1 MIRKSTYKR
10 NQRGVALL
18 FALGVLSLLLI
29 MGLAFVA
36 NSLLAQKIA
45 SNNSSRSQAKMLAQ
59 SAISR
64 MAISLM
70 YYQYSLYQN
79 SSGAAPE
86 NYMDVCSRFDLTKNA
101 DIAAIDG
108 LRYEDSKL
116 IPGTWLT
123 SYDLAS
129 DLRGE
134 WSYITAKV
142 EASDDEGKIEG
153 EDADGNV
160 VKLVGRVAYQLIP
173 STTTAQINLEHSLGG
188 IYEQGTPIRKP
199 WATRLGADIN
209 ELNLDQT
216 DVFKGWMSINGIA
229 PGTLEEL
236 DASTYQ
242 AFFDA
247 CKDTLFAGS
256 GEVKEEKQAWVKH
269 WFTDGVVAADPE
281 YYCYNVGT
289 GTGKSEATYLHRF
302 NLGELDDEAGTITD
316 EWYDRL
322 GGVAKNSEDAVE
334 ELAGNSVEFKITDKW
349 TPEGVGL
356 PFLKFIGSSP
366 GTFNNIADRRR
377 QIAANLND
385 YCDSD
390 SIPTSD
396 VSAELWKENLNTS
409 DISTGWPKYTGNE
422 KTPYINEFAFGFN
435 INPTVENTTSATGMK
450 IKADVNADLA
460 AELISI
466 YEETPSDPYTLYVNL
481 PASGFTFNLEVK
493 AKIKIT
499 YKATE
504 TSKEEETTVTAEK
517 TFPIKLAT
525 GTEESPVSDI
535 REIVF
540 ATGLWKSGYAVNHLN
555 LSLSDSTVELSG
567 DENGVIS
574 DVVTGKYSSSV
585 ELTHVSFAVKPFDF
599 KVQGM
604 TLTKQ
609 ESVGAATK
617 EVGVDFVRWD
627 KSYTSPEI
635 SLFQNVKGYQA
646 SGENAGFIDI
656 NAGGTGT
663 FAVDVKDQKIYLA
676 GMQARDPRQ
685 NLNVKENLKGDGY
698 DEDASDWRTFSDI
711 AWVEYDSDKTSSTPD
726 PDPDANPYDDGVLSM
741 KVKFAATSLDSSW
754 GDGLVNKDVS
764 NPSGRETELNE
775 ASVEVVVGDYE
786 TVEDPAWQTDA
797 DTSTDSHLS
806 TAYIRNAPMKSLWEL
821 GVIHR
826 AKAWQ
831 TINLKNAMRPGTDD
845 QPIRNSDMKQPG
857 EGDTSWDGD
866 GTSFV
871 GGDGG
876 LLEQVKITD
885 KAYCYGKLNVNMLSN
900 NTTLNPDYTEK
911 DDEMG
916 RALFYNIRRGQAIG
930 DLFVGDTESYPETGT
945 QITWDNTS
953 TVVDPMKTA
962 VDEFRLEYGTDDY
975 GNAFE
980 NRAQFLAWEDGD
992 GNSLANGF
1000 GIIPHDEP
1008 NNEYAKLPDAQREEL
1023 VGKTINLIKG
1033 NNSVSN
1039 MIRFIVVAQTIR
1051 DMDGVVARIKY
1062 NGDVELSNTGES
1074 YGKKCKY
1081 GTFDV
1086 MKDDSVPAD
1095 FPENDKY
1102 LYFDE
1107 ITGEVKL
1114 LVTMENNPST
1124 GQIIVRQIEYID

>member
-1 MIRKSTYKR
+1 MKKRRTYQQ

-45 SNNSSRSQAKMLAQ
+45 NNNSSRSQAKMLAQ

-70 YYQYSLYQN
+70 YYQYKATN
-79 SSGAAPE
+79 PPTGAAYTSFIPA
-86 NYMDVCSRFDLTKNA
+86 NFMDVRSYYDLVGTAGGEPNHS
-101 DIAAIDG
+101 DIAAADG
-108 LRYEDSKL
+108 LRNEDSKL

-123 SYDLAS
+123 TYDIAS

-134 WSYITAKV
+134 WSYITA
-142 EASDDEGKIEG
+142 EDEDG
-153 EDADGNV
+153 EDRI
-160 VKLVGRVAYQLIP
+160 VGRVAYQLIP
-173 STTTAQINLEHSLGG
+173 MTTTAQINLDHNLRGV
-188 IYEQGTPIRKP
+188 YNQGDPSRKP
-199 WATRLGADIN
+199 WRIRIGADIN
-209 ELNLDQT
+209 ELNLNET
-216 DVFKGWMSINGIA
+216 TVLNGWETSEA
-229 PGTLEEL
+229 PGHEDDMEAWTF
-236 DASTYQ
+236 D
-242 AFFDA
+242 AFFNA
-247 CKDTLFAGS
+247 YKDTRFATD
-256 GEVKEEKQAWVKH
+256 KENKEAWLRR
-269 WFTDGVVAADPE
+269 WFIDGTVAADPE
-281 YYCYNVGT
+281 YYLYNPSGQ
-289 GTGKSEATYLHRF
+289 SREYYHRF
-302 NLGELDDEAGTITD
+302 NLGELDSDAGTITD
-316 EWYDRL
+316 EWYDRFDGL
-322 GGVAKNSEDAVE
+322 SASGWNSKEVVE
-334 ELAGNSVEFKITDKW
+334 KLAGDSIEFKITDKW
-349 TPEGVGL
+349 TPAGVGL
-356 PFLKFIGSSP
+356 PFLKFIGNSS
-366 GTFNNIADRRR
+366 GSFESLAVRRH

-504 TSKEEETTVTAEK
+504 TSPQEETTVTAEK

-635 SLFQNVKGYQA
+635 SLFQNVEGYQA

-711 AWVEYDSDKTSSTPD
+711 AWVEYDSDKTTST
-726 PDPDANPYDDGVLSM
+726 PDANPYDDGVLSM
-741 KVKFAATSLDSSW
+741 KVDFAATSLDSSW

-806 TAYIRNAPMKSLWEL
+806 TAYIRNAPMRSLWEL

-826 AKAWQ
+826 GKAWQ
-831 TINLKNAMRPGTDD
+831 TINLTNAMRPGAETE
-845 QPIRNSDMKQPG
+845 PIRNEDMRQPG
-857 EGDTSWDGD
+857 DGD
-866 GTSFV
+866 STWEESGTSFA

-876 LLEQVKITD
+876 LLEQVKIAD
-885 KAYCYGKLNVNMLSN
+885 GAYCYGKLNVNMLSN
-900 NTTLNPDYTEK
+900 NKTLNPDYTTW
-911 DDEMG
+911 DDQMG
-916 RALFYNIRRGQAIG
+916 SALFYNIYRGQSIG
-930 DLFVGDTESYPETGT
+930 DLFGDTFPGDGQPIPGT
-945 QITWDNTS
+945 QITWGDAT
-953 TVVDPMKTA
+953 KTA
-962 VDEFRLEYGTDDY
+962 VVDAMKQAVDKFSATYPNYKDP
-975 GNAFE
+975 FE
-980 NRAQFLAWEDGD
+980 NRAQFLAWKTDEEDWKG
-992 GNSLANGF
+992 LANGF
-1000 GIIPHDEP
+1000 GIVT
-1008 NNEYAKLPDAQREEL
+1008 NYASLPDAQREEII
-1023 VGKTINLIKG
+1023 GKTINLIKG
-1033 NNSVSN
+1033 SNSVSN
-1039 MIRFIVVAQTIR
+1039 MIRFVVVAQTIR
-1051 DMDGVVARIKY
+1051 DLKGPISRIKY
-1062 NGDVELSNTGES
+1062 DGSVETKSDCDYGQFDVEE
-1074 YGKKCKY
+1074 
-1081 GTFDV
+1081 
-1086 MKDDSVPAD
+1086 DDSTFPAD
-1095 FPENDKY
+1095 FPANDKY

-1114 LVTMENNPST
+1114 LVTMENNPTT
-1124 GQIIVRQIEYID
+1124 GQIIVRQIEYIE